1 MLRITDRNADN
12 NLEKKQQ
19 LERDPTSFQRS
30 KVELIHDRM
39 VESRDRRRKSKEVA
53 SMAALF
59 GSVRRPNNCSVF
71 STRSD
76 QNAAIQQ
83 PRGIRI
89 CEVSHAS
96 SKRADGSKRFCE
108 RKRQS

>member
-19 LERDPTSFQRS
+19 IEGDPTSFQRS
-30 KVELIHDRM
+30 KVELIHDRR

-59 GSVRRPNNCSVF
+59 GSVRQLNNCSVF

-76 QNAAIQQ
+76 QNAIQQ

>member
-1 MLRITDRNADN
+1 MDRNADN

-19 LERDPTSFQRS
+19 IERDSTSFQRS

-76 QNAAIQQ
+76 QNAIQQ

-89 CEVSHAS
+89 CKVSHAS
-96 SKRADGSKRFCE
+96 SKRADSSKRFCE
-108 RKRQS
+108 RKRRS